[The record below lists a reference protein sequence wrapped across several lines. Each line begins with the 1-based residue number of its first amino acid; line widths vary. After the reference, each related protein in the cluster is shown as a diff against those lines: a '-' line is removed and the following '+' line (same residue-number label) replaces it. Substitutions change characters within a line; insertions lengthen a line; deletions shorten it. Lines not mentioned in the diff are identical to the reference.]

1 MGTYNLQ
8 PAAAWLRGHAQRTG
22 QPPIPAQ
29 LLEKPLE
36 ALSATELETIVEL
49 GQQTGQKLYPFKA
62 EKKDLPRVRRV
73 LGFLKATGL
82 TSLLDVGSG
91 RGVFLLPFL
100 ETFPWVQVTAVELQE
115 KWVTFLQELSR
126 GGYENLTAVQEDFC
140 GGAFPENCTDVVTM
154 LEVLEHMPQPELA
167 VQAAVK
173 AARSYV
179 VVSVPSKE
187 DDNPEHIHLLTK
199 EKLTKLFQ
207 TAGCTRL
214 HFDGV
219 NGHLIL
225 TVTVDK

>member
-1 MGTYNLQ
+1 MANYNLY
-8 PAAAWLRGHAQRTG
+8 PAAAWLRGHAKRTG

-29 LLEKPLE
+29 LLETPLDS
-36 ALSATELETIVEL
+36 LSETELAAIVEL

-62 EKKDLPRVRRV
+62 EKENLPRVRRV
-73 LGFLKATGL
+73 LGFLMGTGL

-100 ETFPWVQVTAVELQE
+100 EAFPWVEVTAVELQE
-115 KWVTFLQELSR
+115 KWVTFLQELSQ
-126 GGYENLTAVQEDFC
+126 GGCERLNAVQADFC
-140 GGAFPENCTDVVTM
+140 TGAFPESCADVVTM
-154 LEVLEHMPQPELA
+154 LEVLEHMPEPEKA

-173 AARSYV
+173 AAKSYV

-199 EKLTKLFQ
+199 EKLTKIFHE
-207 TAGCTRL
+207 AGCTRL

-225 TVTVDK
+225 IAGVDQ

>member
-1 MGTYNLQ
+1 MANYNLY
-8 PAAAWLRGHAQRTG
+8 PAAAWLRGRAMRTG
-22 QPPIPAQ
+22 QPPIPAL
-29 LLEKPLE
+29 LLEKPLSS
-36 ALSATELETIVEL
+36 LSQQELSEILEL

-62 EKKDLPRVRRV
+62 EKEDLPRVRRV

-100 ETFPWVQVTAVELQE
+100 EAFPWVEVTAVELQE
-115 KWVTFLQELSR
+115 KWVTFLQELSL
-126 GGYENLTAVQEDFC
+126 GGYENLTAVQADFC
-140 GGAFPENCTDVVTM
+140 GGALPENCADVVTM
-154 LEVLEHMPQPELA
+154 LEVLEHMPRPELA

-173 AARSYV
+173 AARGYV

-207 TAGCTRL
+207 AAGCTRL

-225 TVTVDK
+225 TVTV

>member
-1 MGTYNLQ
+1 MANYNLY
-8 PAAAWLRGHAQRTG
+8 PAAAWLRGHALRTG

-29 LLEKPLE
+29 LLETPLDT
-36 ALSATELETIVEL
+36 LSETELAAIVDL

-62 EKKDLPRVRRV
+62 EKENLPRVRRV
-73 LGFLKATGL
+73 LGFLMGTGL

-100 ETFPWVQVTAVELQE
+100 EAFPWVEVTAVELQE
-115 KWVTFLQELSR
+115 KWVTFLQELSQ
-126 GGYENLTAVQEDFC
+126 GGYERLNAVQADFC
-140 GGAFPENCTDVVTM
+140 AGAFPESCADVVTM
-154 LEVLEHMPQPELA
+154 LEVLEHMPEPEK
-167 VQAAVK
+167 AVK
-173 AARSYV
+173 AAVKVARCYV

-199 EKLTKLFQ
+199 EKLTKIFHD
-207 TAGCTRL
+207 AGCTRL

-225 TVTVDK
+225 IAGVDQ